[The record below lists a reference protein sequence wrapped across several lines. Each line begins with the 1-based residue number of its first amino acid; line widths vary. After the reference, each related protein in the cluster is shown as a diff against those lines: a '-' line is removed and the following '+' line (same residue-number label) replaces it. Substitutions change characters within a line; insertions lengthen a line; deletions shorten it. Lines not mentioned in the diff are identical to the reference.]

1 MKIIYELGDKVSFA
15 KHLVKNEGTD
25 LDKLVEDNDD
35 VYEYHFE
42 KYKTIEH
49 NEMIGI
55 IVGKRLIGKTSYL
68 SYEANNYTDEFKWV
82 CTDTDYQTVYLV
94 ATNMAGFN
102 RVREE
107 DIRIV
112 GE

>member
-1 MKIIYELGDKVSFA
+1 MKIIYELGDKVTFA
-15 KHLVKNEGTD
+15 KHLVKNEGPN

-35 VYEYHFE
+35 IYDYQYE

-49 NEMIGI
+49 NEKTGM
-55 IVGKRLIGKTSYL
+55 IVGKRLIGKTSHL
-68 SYEANNYTDEFKWV
+68 SYEENTYTGEFRWL
-82 CTDTDYQTVYLV
+82 CTDTVYQTVYLV
-94 ATNMAGFN
+94 ATNMAGLN

-112 GE
+112 SE